1 MYVVEDIEVREVTS
15 IRFDIKLWSR
25 NGNIWVVIS
34 YLQMRRNRFV
44 NEHTI
49 GETYRRFKKNLSLM
63 NESNNKFRRPREV
76 YISFIFQNTIIL
88 FFLVLVFLIVIPKP
102 SWIPILKDGILGC
115 DSLPHTDEK
124 EIKILP
130 SNFVQLWLVM

>member
-49 GETYRRFKKNLSLM
+49 GETYRKFKKNLSLM
-63 NESNNKFRRPREV
+63 NKSNNKFRRPREV
-76 YISFIFQNTIIL
+76 DISFIF
-88 FFLVLVFLIVIPKP
+88 
-102 SWIPILKDGILGC
+102 PI
-115 DSLPHTDEK
+115 
-124 EIKILP
+124 
-130 SNFVQLWLVM
+130 Q